1 MESNQT
7 TSLRRKL
14 FTIVC
19 LAGLLPTLAFAD
31 VLVGKVVGV
40 SDGDTI
46 TVLDAQREQHKIRVA
61 GIDAPE
67 KAQAFGARSKEHLSA
82 TVYGR
87 DVEVDWT
94 KRDRYQRIVGKVR
107 VASPDCQDA
116 NCAKTVDAGLDQ
128 LTAGLAWWYQK
139 YAKEQRAEDA
149 QRYELAEQEARG
161 RRVGLWT
168 DAQPIPPWDWRKDA
182 RR

>member
-1 MESNQT
+1 MESNHT
-7 TSLRRKL
+7 TSLRRRL

-46 TVLDAQREQHKIRVA
+46 TVLDVQREQHKIRVA

-82 TVYGR
+82 TIYGR

-94 KRDRYQRIVGKVR
+94 KRGPV
-107 VASPDCQDA
+107 PA
-116 NCAKTVDAGLDQ
+116 NCRQGQSGIAGLPGCELREDTSPNACRIDVNQ
-128 LTAGLAWWYQK
+128 RRLAPVNCSSLI
-139 YAKEQRAEDA
+139 AC
-149 QRYELAEQEARG
+149 EA
-161 RRVGLWT
+161 VAT
-168 DAQPIPPWDWRKDA
+168 
-182 RR
+182 